1 MAPTLPGGA
10 VREWQCY
17 QPQFEPG
24 GMRALQTPEPTGGF
38 RVSVPFRQREP
49 IDGTRPPAL
58 QAGKQRQNVSR
69 SSELTI
75 QWGCSVGLLSR

>member
-49 IDGTRPPAL
+49 IDGTLMRVLGTEKAVWLRP
-58 QAGKQRQNVSR
+58 
-69 SSELTI
+69 
-75 QWGCSVGLLSR
+75 SVARPLPTACPTGR

>member
-49 IDGTRPPAL
+49 IDGTLMRVLGTEKAVWLRPSVAR
-58 QAGKQRQNVSR
+58 RQVNNDR
-69 SSELTI
+69 M
-75 QWGCSVGLLSR
+75 